1 MAANTTF
8 HPQAF
13 AQPQPALATPNR
25 VHIPLT
31 DADLDAWRDEVLF
44 GAYTPDPE
52 ACPPPLPDHWTRT
65 AVAPSPVSWMPAR
78 REGLIVQALQ
88 TATGVAIALAAMIA
102 TGQPL

>member
-1 MAANTTF
+1 MS
-8 HPQAF
+8 
-13 AQPQPALATPNR
+13 
-25 VHIPLT
+25 LT
-31 DADLDAWRDEVLF
+31 SIQIHLSETDVDAWRDEVLF

-65 AVAPSPVSWMPAR
+65 AAPASPAAPSPVSWMPAR